1 MRRNITVWF
10 IWVMIIQIS
19 GQGVDS
25 IQQAALKNNKFDPI
39 TDTIYTGTLFEQN
52 FPLTI
57 TLISDFTAFAKP
69 KNYDKYLSAEL
80 IVHLPNNDSIV
91 KNIRLKTRGKS
102 RKEMCNFPPIKLNFK
117 KDPIKHPDYKGINKM
132 KMVTHC
138 KGSKIFNDYTL
149 KEFLTYKLY
158 NAITDYSLK
167 VRLLKIDYLDTGKK
181 GLNQSRYGF
190 VIEPIEAMAAR
201 VNAVQIETK
210 VVAYSELDKLS
221 SDRVALFNYMVGNT
235 DYQFKTSHNLKF
247 IKILDINVPGAQ
259 VIPYDFDY
267 SGFIN
272 THYSMP
278 QEWSYVETV
287 TDRDYMGFC
296 RPTEDNFNKLKEEF
310 LAAEDSVY
318 ETIMNFEHLTIKE
331 RQRLKWYIEAFY
343 KDLKSKQAYRII
355 TSNCREPY

>member
-1 MRRNITVWF
+1 MKRFITIGI
-10 IWVMIIQIS
+10 IWIMAIQMF
-19 GQGVDS
+19 GQEVDS
-25 IQQAALKNNKFDPI
+25 VQQAAFKNNKFDPI
-39 TDTIYTGTLFEQN
+39 SDTIYTGTLFEQD

-69 KNYDKYLSAEL
+69 KNYDKYLPAEL

-149 KEFLTYKLY
+149 KEYLTYKLY

-167 VRLLKIDYLDTGKK
+167 VRLLKIDYHDTGKK

-210 VVAYSELDKLS
+210 VVAYHELNQLS
-221 SDRVALFNYMVGNT
+221 ADRVALFNYMVGNT
-235 DYQFKTSHNLKF
+235 DYQYKTSHNLKF
-247 IKILDINVPGAQ
+247 IKILDINIHGAQ

-272 THYSMP
+272 THYSIP
-278 QEWSYVETV
+278 QEWSYVESV

-296 RPTEDNFNKLKEEF
+296 RPNEDNFNKLKEEF
-310 LAAEDSVY
+310 LAAEDSIY
-318 ETIMNFEHLTIKE
+318 EIIMNFDHLTIKE
-331 RQRLKWYIEAFY
+331 RQRLKWFIEAFY
-343 KDLKSKQAYRII
+343 KDLKSNQAYRII

>member
-1 MRRNITVWF
+1 MKRFITISL
-10 IWVMIIQIS
+10 IWIIAIQIF
-19 GQGVDS
+19 GQNVDS
-25 IQQAALKNNKFDPI
+25 VEQVALKNNKFDPI
-39 TDTIYTGTLFEQN
+39 TDTIYTGTLFEQD
-52 FPLTI
+52 FPLTV
-57 TLISDFTAFAKP
+57 TLISDFTAFTKP
-69 KNYDKYLSAEL
+69 RNYDKYLSAEL

-117 KDPIKHPDYKGINKM
+117 KDPIKHPNYKGINKM

-149 KEFLTYKLY
+149 KEYLTYKLY

-167 VRLLKIDYLDTGKK
+167 VRLLKIDYHDTGKK
-181 GLNQSRYGF
+181 ELNQSRYGF

-201 VNAVQIETK
+201 VNAVQIESK
-210 VVAYSELDKLS
+210 AVAYHELNQFS
-221 SDRVALFNYMVGNT
+221 ADRVALFNYMVGNT

-247 IKILDINVPGAQ
+247 IKILDINVPGAF

-278 QEWSYVETV
+278 QEWSYVEDV
-287 TDRDYMGFC
+287 TERDYMGFC
-296 RPTEDNFNKLKEEF
+296 RPTDVNFNKLKEEF
-310 LAAEDSVY
+310 LAAEEAVY

-343 KDLKSKQAYRII
+343 KNLKSKQAYKII
-355 TSNCREPY
+355 CYSCREPY